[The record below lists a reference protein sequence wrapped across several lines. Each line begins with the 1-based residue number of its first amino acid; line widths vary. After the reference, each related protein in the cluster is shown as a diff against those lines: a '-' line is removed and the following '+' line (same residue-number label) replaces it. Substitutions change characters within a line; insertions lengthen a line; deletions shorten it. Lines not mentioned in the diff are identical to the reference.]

1 MAYDAYGINRLH
13 WNSFH
18 LERKCSYFIIKN
30 SNESASTATKLQT
43 QNMPNKC
50 TDESI
55 AQQMKRIQNTQLKIL
70 VKCFSLIFSR
80 VWARSMSAKYEL
92 HCAPHLIFAGIYFV
106 FFLSLALHL
115 LHFEIRINN
124 QTWTNWYS
132 NKILCWDTRE
142 IACCFVYFCIQ
153 CDSMSF
159 NTFENKSRKKSM
171 CIFYVYLSRLK
182 CSSVRVRDIQLRV
195 LL

>member
-1 MAYDAYGINRLH
+1 MHRWKHRATNETNTKYTA
-13 WNSFH
+13 
-18 LERKCSYFIIKN
+18 KN
-30 SNESASTATKLQT
+30 SCE
-43 QNMPNKC
+43 MFFF
-50 TDESI
+50 D
-55 AQQMKRIQNTQLKIL
+55 
-70 VKCFSLIFSR
+70 IFT
-80 VWARSMSAKYEL
+80 SMSAKYEL

-159 NTFENKSRKKSM
+159 NTFENKSRKKACVFSM
-171 CIFYVYLSRLK
+171 CIWADWNVQASEFAIFNCACC
-182 CSSVRVRDIQLRV
+182 CSCACATASACNSDSDFASDCVCIF
-195 LL
+195 